1 MKKLT
6 ITRKN
11 NSTLSK
17 QNSKRNRQNIN
28 NIKRKLQ
35 TQHAGAH
42 AITTTSVSSGRR
54 LPERRLPAP
63 APPSNNSIARPSNNS
78 IARPS
83 VSRRLLPALPTIKNN
98 INADNKADIMDIPP
112 IKFGNTF
119 FLKYLLKKHVKSYQS
134 NSMPDNF
141 LNSNNNYNQRKDLN
155 TGRNNA
161 HALIRAEIND
171 ANNNMIKQVKQ
182 NSLQSFIAHT
192 IQINTQKRI
201 NNQQLN
207 LGTKLSLES
216 FKLEKAKK
224 TCFQAFINIIDNNK
238 KNINLIKL
246 KDIDSKLKDIK
257 KLLHIIIN
265 HAENS
270 IHVYNVIEYLNSRI
284 ITEFDKENIV
294 NVLVYKYPEFLKIYD
309 SGKETGDTTKIF
321 YNFYFKLLTLMII
334 REYNILIG
342 SIPS

>member
-54 LPERRLPAP
+54 LPELPLPAP
-63 APPSNNSIARPSNNS
+63 APAPAPAHPPKTSIAAA
-78 IARPS
+78 ARTESLYPPAAG
-83 VSRRLLPALPTIKNN
+83 RKLPGH
-98 INADNKADIMDIPP
+98 PP
-112 IKFGNTF
+112 IKINTT
-119 FLKYLLKKHVKSYQS
+119 FLLDFLLKKHVKSYQS

-294 NVLVYKYPEFLKIYD
+294 FVLVYKYPEFLKIYD
-309 SGKETGDTTKIF
+309 SSKETGDTKEIF
-321 YNFYFKLLTLMII
+321 YNFYFKLLTFMIT
-334 REYNILIG
+334 REYSILTD
-342 SIPS
+342 SIP

>member
-28 NIKRKLQ
+28 NIKRKLR

-54 LPERRLPAP
+54 LPELPLPAP
-63 APPSNNSIARPSNNS
+63 APAPAPAHPPKTSIAAA
-78 IARPS
+78 ARTESLYPPAAG
-83 VSRRLLPALPTIKNN
+83 RKLPGH
-98 INADNKADIMDIPP
+98 PP
-112 IKFGNTF
+112 IKINTT
-119 FLKYLLKKHVKSYQS
+119 FLLDFLLKKHVKSYQS

-141 LNSNNNYNQRKDLN
+141 PNSNSNNNYNQRKDRY

-161 HALIRAEIND
+161 HALIRAENND
-171 ANNNMIKQVKQ
+171 SNNNMIKQVKQ
-182 NSLQSFIAHT
+182 YSLETFIAHT

-201 NNQQLN
+201 NKRINNQQLN
-207 LGTKLSLES
+207 LGTKQSLES
-216 FKLEKAKK
+216 FKLEKAKT

-238 KNINLIKL
+238 KDIKL
-246 KDIDSKLKDIK
+246 KDIDSKLEDIK
-257 KLLHIIIN
+257 KLLQIFIN
-265 HAENS
+265 HAENY
-270 IHVYNVIEYLNSRI
+270 IHVYYVIEYLNSRI